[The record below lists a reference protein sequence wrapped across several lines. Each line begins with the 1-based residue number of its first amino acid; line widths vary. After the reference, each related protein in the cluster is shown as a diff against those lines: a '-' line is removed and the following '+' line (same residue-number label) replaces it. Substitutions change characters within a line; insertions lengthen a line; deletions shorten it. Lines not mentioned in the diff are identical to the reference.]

1 MAPFVSTY
9 PPYHSM
15 VVSPWYPAR
24 GTSTSQRQHAWCLLQ
39 AGPQHGGSASCDAQ
53 LFDALL
59 RADFQG
65 CAGVCTIEAH
75 ADADHDAKRSERR
88 ALDEELSL

>member
-1 MAPFVSTY
+1 MVPIAGSTTAWGLR
-9 PPYHSM
+9 HD
-15 VVSPWYPAR
+15 VV
-24 GTSTSQRQHAWCLLQ
+24 
-39 AGPQHGGSASCDAQ
+39 
-53 LFDALL
+53 L

-65 CAGVCTIEAH
+65 CADVCTIEAH